1 MIDQDDQL
9 KCIPGIFKE
18 SGMINQLEID
28 LIIKPIEVNTGH
40 RIHKL
45 IKASRY
51 LFACGS
57 LIIIL
62 FNQYVSFRSQF
73 QHWQCLDRI

>member
-9 KCIPGIFKE
+9 KCITGIFKE

-51 LFACGS
+51 LFVYKCMW
-57 LIIIL
+57 IINYYI
-62 FNQYVSFRSQF
+62 
-73 QHWQCLDRI
+73 I